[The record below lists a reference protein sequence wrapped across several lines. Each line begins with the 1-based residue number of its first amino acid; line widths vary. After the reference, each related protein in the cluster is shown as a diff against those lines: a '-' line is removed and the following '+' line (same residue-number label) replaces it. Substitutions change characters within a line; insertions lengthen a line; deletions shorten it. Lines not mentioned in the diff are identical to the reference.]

1 MKPLDT
7 ILKGFSKTIQALEKL
22 ASNDETAAGF
32 HREHASNLLTNADDL
47 EREAHQARRIAENLK
62 TLLQGDK
69 Q

>member
-7 ILKGFSKTIQALEKL
+7 ILKGFTKTIQALEKL

-32 HREHASNLLTNADDL
+32 HRQRAADLMATAIDL
-47 EREAHQARRIAENLK
+47 EGEAQQARRIAENLK

>member
-7 ILKGFSKTIQALEKL
+7 ILKGFTKTIEALEKL
-22 ASNDETAAGF
+22 ARNDETAAAQ
-32 HREHASNLLTNADDL
+32 HRETAALRLAYASDL
-47 EREAHQARRIAENLK
+47 EDEAQQSRRIAENLK

>member
-7 ILKGFSKTIQALEKL
+7 ILKGFTKTIQALEKL

-32 HREHASNLLTNADDL
+32 HREHAATLLANANDL
-47 EREAHQARRIAENLK
+47 EGEAQQARRIAENLK